1 MSAAC
6 AASVVS
12 SPRWSSVTFMPSRTR
27 LLVAM
32 TASVADRPAT
42 NRATTLRDS
51 GAVATRFRIVS
62 FPAAAR
68 ITERSG
74 FTKRNCTAS
83 SRAVAGQVT
92 GASTPEVQLREQQRF
107 GQGTNLLG
115 RARRVPRVHL
125 QHHLTGETRGTQQV
139 AELGTRLTA
148 PTRHEMF
155 VTWGSRAVGQVHMGQ
170 PGAHPR
176 GQLHGVH
183 AGGRGVREVQRVV
196 PVPDIGRIDGR

>member
-42 NRATTLRDS
+42 NRATTLRDR
-51 GAVATRFRIVS
+51 GAVATRFRIAPFS
-62 FPAAAR
+62 AAAR

-92 GASTPEVQLREQQRF
+92 DASTPEVQLREQQCF
-107 GQGTNLLG
+107 GQVTDLRG
-115 RARRVPRVHL
+115 RAGGVPRVHL
-125 QHHLTGETRGTQQV
+125 QHHLTGETRSTQQV

-155 VTWGSRAVGQVHMGQ
+155 VTWGSRAVGEVDMRQAGT
-170 PGAHPR
+170 HPR
-176 GQLHGVH
+176 GQFDGVH
-183 AGGRGVREVQRVV
+183 TGGRGVREVQRVV
-196 PVPDIGRIDGR
+196 PVTGV

>member
-1 MSAAC
+1 MSSAC

-12 SPRWSSVTFMPSRTR
+12 SPRWSSVTLRPSRTR

-32 TASVADRPAT
+32 TASVADPPAT
-42 NRATTLRDS
+42 NRATTLRDRR
-51 GAVATRFRIVS
+51 AVATRFRIAP

-68 ITERSG
+68 IRERSG
-74 FTKRNCTAS
+74 FTMRNCTAS

-92 GASTPEVQLREQQRF
+92 DASTPEVQLREQQRF
-107 GQGTNLLG
+107 GQVTDLRG
-115 RARRVPRVHL
+115 RAGGVPGVDL

-155 VTWGSRAVGQVHMGQ
+155 VTWGSRAVGEVDVGEAD
-170 PGAHPR
+170 AHPR
-176 GQLHGVH
+176 GQFDRVRT
-183 AGGRGVREVQRVV
+183 GG
-196 PVPDIGRIDGR
+196 